1 MLSYGGGRFESGV
14 MHEVF
19 LAIWFA
25 FKMLLS
31 FAVVLAGVSVFVVA
45 AREDG
50 LATVLPWYALPV
62 SIDHRKIYGNL

>member
-1 MLSYGGGRFESGV
+1 
-14 MHEVF
+14 MHKVF
-19 LAIWFA
+19 LAMWLA
-25 FKMLLS
+25 FKILLS
-31 FAVVLAGVSVFVVA
+31 FAIILVGVSVFVVA